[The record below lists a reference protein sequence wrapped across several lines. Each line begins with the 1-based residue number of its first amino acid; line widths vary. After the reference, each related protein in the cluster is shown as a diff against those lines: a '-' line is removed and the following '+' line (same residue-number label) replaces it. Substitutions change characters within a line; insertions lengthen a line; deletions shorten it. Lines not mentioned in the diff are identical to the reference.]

1 MSWLGELRRR
11 LQFLFYRKRF
21 EQDLADEMNLHLE
34 LRAAENSHAARQRF
48 GNLTQLAETSRGVWG
63 WTFLGTLV
71 QDVRYGLRT
80 LAANPGFAATA
91 VLSLALGIGANT
103 AIFSV
108 LNAMML
114 RSLPVEDPHRLVQLQ
129 SFGRA
134 FRPDYFT
141 NPIWEQVR
149 DRQQA
154 FSGMLSWS
162 TDRFDLSVGGESHF
176 AEGLWVSGDF
186 FHVLGVP
193 AMRGRLITTDDDV
206 HGGGHAGPVAVI
218 SYSFW
223 KRHFVGDPNI
233 LGKTVRLDRHPFAI
247 IGVTPPWFTG
257 LDVDRG
263 YDVAVPIGCEPIL
276 HTESSTLADRGA
288 FWFRILG
295 RLKPGETPQEAE
307 ERMKALAPEINRA
320 TLPQYFHAEFTREY
334 LKQSFALQPAA
345 TGFSETGTKYS
356 TALFTVMGVVGL
368 VLLIACANIA
378 NLLLA
383 RAAARQRE
391 ISVRMA
397 IGAGRGRVIRQLMTE
412 SLLLSV
418 LGAGGGLL
426 IAAWGSPLLVRLLSK
441 TGNELQLD
449 VAPDLR
455 VLTFTIGVAIL
466 TGLLFGLAPALR
478 ATNIL
483 PNQMLKEHARGMV
496 AGGSRLNLG
505 KALVTGQV
513 ALSLML
519 LAGAALFLGT
529 LRNLLNTDLGF
540 SRHDV
545 LLVGANV
552 TQASVPKTQRSG
564 VYREIVERLREI
576 PGVAS
581 ASSSGM
587 TPISGGRWIDS
598 VYPEGYS
605 PKAQQ
610 EENIEVG
617 AGKDITL
624 VYFNRV
630 SPGYFQTMRTPLLL
644 GRDFSAHDDL
654 NAPKVMIINESAA
667 HLFFAPA
674 NPIGKTI
681 GADPGGKTGKSK
693 DVYQVIGVV
702 KDAKY
707 VAVGEAPK
715 LTAYLAHAQDA
726 DPGPYVNFEVRSDI
740 PADRLIPLIRSAIGG
755 VNRGVALEFRSF
767 ETQVD
772 ESLLQPRMVALLSG
786 FFGGLALLLAMI
798 GLYGVTAYGVARRRG
813 EIGIRM
819 ALGAQQGAVIWLVLR
834 DVVAMLAIGT
844 MLGLA
849 ASLAAGRLV
858 ASLLYGVKS
867 YDPAPL
873 AIAVLLLGA
882 ATVIAAYLPARGA
895 ALLDPMAALREE

>member
-1 MSWLGELRRR
+1 M
-11 LQFLFYRKRF
+11 K
-21 EQDLADEMNLHLE
+21 LHLE
-34 LRAAENSHAARQRF
+34 LRAAESSPAAARHRF
-48 GNLTQLAETSRGVWG
+48 GNLTQTAEAGRGVWG
-63 WTFLGTLV
+63 WTLLETFV

-80 LAANPGFAATA
+80 LAASPGFAATA

-103 AIFSV
+103 AIFSM

-114 RSLPVEDPHRLVQLQ
+114 RSLPVEDPHRLVLLQLAGGKQ
-129 SFGRA
+129 
-134 FRPDYFT
+134 DYFT
-141 NPIWEQVR
+141 NPIWEHVR
-149 DRQQA
+149 DSQKA
-154 FSGMLSWS
+154 FSGMLTWS

-176 AEGLWVSGDF
+176 ADGLWVSGDF
-186 FHVLGVP
+186 FRVLGVP
-193 AMRGRLITTDDDV
+193 AMRGRLITKDDDV

-223 KRHFVGDPNI
+223 KRRFGADPNI

-257 LDVDRG
+257 LDLDRG
-263 YDVAVPIGCEPIL
+263 YDVAIPIGCEPIL
-276 HTESSTLADRGA
+276 HTDSSALDARS
-288 FWFRILG
+288 WWWLRILG
-295 RLKPGETPQEAE
+295 RLKPGETPREAE
-307 ERMKALAPEINRA
+307 ERMKALAPETNSA
-320 TLPQYFHAEFTREY
+320 TLPQDWDADGKRQY
-334 LKQSFALQPAA
+334 LKRSFALRPAA
-345 TGFSETGTKYS
+345 TGFSDTGVRYR
-356 TALFTVMGVVGL
+356 TALFTVMAVVGL

-397 IGAGRGRVIRQLMTE
+397 IGAGRGRVMRQLMTE

-426 IAAWGSPLLVRLLSK
+426 FAVWGSHLLVRLLSK
-441 TGNELQLD
+441 TGSELQLD

-455 VLTFTIGVAIL
+455 VLAFTIGVAIL

-478 ATNIL
+478 ATSVL

-496 AGGSRLNLG
+496 AGTSRFNLG

-519 LAGAALFLGT
+519 LVGAALFLGT

-540 SRHDV
+540 SRHNV
-545 LLVGANV
+545 LLIGANAM
-552 TQASVPKTQRSG
+552 QANVPKTQRNG
-564 VYREIVERLREI
+564 VYREIVGRLREI

-581 ASSSGM
+581 ASSSVV
-587 TPISGGRWIDS
+587 TPISGTTWNNT
-598 VYPEGYS
+598 VTPEGYS
-605 PKAQQ
+605 SKG
-610 EENIEVG
+610 N
-617 AGKDITL
+617 DDTL

-630 SPGYFQTMRTPLLL
+630 SPGYFATMRTPLLL
-644 GRDFSAHDDL
+644 GRDFSEHDDL
-654 NAPKVMIINESAA
+654 TAPRVMIINESAA
-667 HLFFAPA
+667 RRFFPPA
-674 NPIGKTI
+674 SPIGKTI
-681 GADPGGKTGKSK
+681 RVDLGQPDKK

-702 KDAKY
+702 KDTKY
-707 VAVGEAPK
+707 ETVSEIPLVS
-715 LTAYLAHAQDA
+715 AYVAHAQDL
-726 DPGPYVNFEVRSDI
+726 DPWQSVNFEVRSEI
-740 PADRLIPLIRSAIGG
+740 PADRLIPAIRSTIGG
-755 VNRGVALEFRSF
+755 VNRGIALEFRNF

-772 ESLLQPRMVALLSG
+772 ESLLQTRMVALLSG

-798 GLYGVTAYGVARRRG
+798 GLYGVTAYGVARRQG

-834 DVVAMLAIGT
+834 DVVAMLTVGAV
-844 MLGLA
+844 LGLA

-873 AIAVLLLGA
+873 AIAALLLGA
-882 ATVIAAYLPARGA
+882 ATGIAAYLPARRA
-895 ALLDPMAALREE
+895 ARLDPMVALREE

>member
-1 MSWLGELRRR
+1 MNWLGELRRR
-11 LQFLFYRKRF
+11 LQFLFHRKGF
-21 EQDLADEMNLHLE
+21 EQDLAEEMNLHLE
-34 LRAAENSHAARQRF
+34 LRAAESSPAARRRF
-48 GNLTQLAETSRGVWG
+48 GNLTQLAETSRGVWC
-63 WTFLGTLV
+63 WTFIETLV
-71 QDVRYGLRT
+71 QDIRYGLRT

-103 AIFSV
+103 AIFSM

-114 RSLPVEDPHRLVQLQ
+114 RSLPVEDPHRLVLLQLAGSNQ
-129 SFGRA
+129 
-134 FRPDYFT
+134 DNFT

-149 DRQQA
+149 DHQQA
-154 FSGMLSWS
+154 FSGALAWS
-162 TDRFDLSVGGESHF
+162 GGRFDLSVGGESHF

-186 FHVLGVP
+186 FRVLGVP
-193 AMRGRLITTDDDV
+193 AMRGRVFTTDDDV
-206 HGGGHAGPVAVI
+206 HGGGHAGPGAVI

-223 KRHFVGDPNI
+223 KRHFGADPNI

-263 YDVAVPIGCEPIL
+263 YDVAIPIGCEPIL
-276 HTESSTLADRGA
+276 HTDGSALDARSWWWL
-288 FWFRILG
+288 RILG
-295 RLKPGETPQEAE
+295 RLKPGETLREAE
-307 ERMKALAPEINRA
+307 EPMKALAPEINRA
-320 TLPQYFHAEFTREY
+320 TLPQHWDADRKRQY
-334 LKQSFALQPAA
+334 LKRSFALGPAA
-345 TGFSETGTKYS
+345 TGFSGTGVRYR
-356 TALFTVMGVVGL
+356 TALFTVMAVVGL

-397 IGAGRGRVIRQLMTE
+397 IGAGRGRVLRQLMTE
-412 SLLLSV
+412 SLLLSL

-426 IAAWGSPLLVRLLSK
+426 FAVWGSHLLVRLLST

-449 VAPDLR
+449 VAPDFR
-455 VLTFTIGVAIL
+455 VLAFTVGVAIL

-478 ATNIL
+478 ATSVL

-496 AGGSRLNLG
+496 AGTSRFNLG

-519 LAGAALFLGT
+519 LVGAALFLGT

-540 SRHDV
+540 SRHNV
-545 LLVGANV
+545 LLIGANV
-552 TQASVPKTQRSG
+552 MQANVPKTERSG
-564 VYREIVERLREI
+564 VYREIVERLRQI

-581 ASSSGM
+581 ASSSVM
-587 TPISGGRWIDS
+587 TPISDWFWNEAVS
-598 VYPEGYS
+598 PEGYS
-605 PKAQQ
+605 SKG
-610 EENIEVG
+610 N
-617 AGKDITL
+617 DDTL
-624 VYFNRV
+624 VNLNRV

-644 GRDFSAHDDL
+644 GRDFSEHDDL
-654 NAPKVMIINESAA
+654 SAPKVMIINESAA
-667 HLFFAPA
+667 HRFFAPA
-674 NPIGKTI
+674 NPVGKTI
-681 GADPGGKTGKSK
+681 GMDVAGSPGKK

-707 VAVGEAPK
+707 GAVGEAPQ
-715 LTAYLAHAQDA
+715 LTAYVAHAQDA
-726 DPGPYVNFEVRSDI
+726 SPWPSVSFEVRSEI
-740 PADRLIPLIRSAIGG
+740 STDRLIPAIRSAIGG
-755 VNRGVALEFRSF
+755 VNRGIALDLHSF
-767 ETQVD
+767 ETQID
-772 ESLLQPRMVALLSG
+772 DSLVQTRMVALLSG

-798 GLYGVTAYGVARRRG
+798 GLYGVTAYSVARRQA

-834 DVVAMLAIGT
+834 DVVAMLTVGAV
-844 MLGLA
+844 LGLA
-849 ASLAAGRLV
+849 ASLATGRLV

-873 AIAVLLLGA
+873 AIAALLLGA
-882 ATVIAAYLPARGA
+882 ATGIAAYLPARRA
-895 ALLDPMAALREE
+895 ARLDPMAALREE